1 MRLPRLHMFRVG
13 NEVHNHFQSNM
24 AVSAEDGIL
33 LRSTNR
39 DLLSAIFKDTIP
51 GIVKMFLLC

>member
-1 MRLPRLHMFRVG
+1 
-13 NEVHNHFQSNM
+13 M